1 MWEKDFTL
9 GYVLTSATVL
19 TTGRALQSLG
29 TLG

>member
-9 GYVLTSATVL
+9 GYVLTSAAVL
-19 TTGRALQSLG
+19 IMGQALQSLG